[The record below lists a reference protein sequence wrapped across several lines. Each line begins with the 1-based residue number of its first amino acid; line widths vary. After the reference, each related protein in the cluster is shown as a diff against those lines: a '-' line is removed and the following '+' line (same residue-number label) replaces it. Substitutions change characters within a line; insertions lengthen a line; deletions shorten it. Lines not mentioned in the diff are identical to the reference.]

1 MSNTLA
7 RQSKPAGL
15 TGNIYRHSYPSLGK
29 LLNSCETAFSAYRHA
44 AERGVSRRIVL
55 SRLEIMRRAG
65 IVGDSPQLC
74 LGYSFTMQYSDG
86 SGQGRNQIGGSWWL
100 SNVKVYRSCGVYF
113 VQCIA
118 DSSVH
123 ISRITN
129 VHSVSILNSANNHN
143 SFSPLPLGLQF
154 SAMSSAGVRK
164 SFRAR
169 AVSDIWLVPAIA
181 DPE

>member
-100 SNVKVYRSCGVYF
+100 SNVKVYRSCGVYL
-113 VQCIA
+113 VMQCIA
-118 DSSVH
+118 DSSC
-123 ISRITN
+123 ISLRITN
-129 VHSVSILNSANNHN
+129 VHCVSILDSLDNHN

-154 SAMSSAGVRK
+154 LAMSSAGVRK

-169 AVSDIWLVPAIA
+169 AVSDI
-181 DPE
+181 

>member
-1 MSNTLA
+1 MV
-7 RQSKPAGL
+7 
-15 TGNIYRHSYPSLGK
+15 LGK
-29 LLNSCETAFSAYRHA
+29 EETRLVVPGGCRMSKYIDRVVFS
-44 AERGVSRRIVL
+44 
-55 SRLEIMRRAG
+55 
-65 IVGDSPQLC
+65 
-74 LGYSFTMQYSDG
+74 
-86 SGQGRNQIGGSWWL
+86 
-100 SNVKVYRSCGVYF
+100 YF

-143 SFSPLPLGLQF
+143 SFSPLALGLQF
-154 SAMSSAGVRK
+154 FAMSSAGVRK

-169 AVSDIWLVPAIA
+169 AVSVIWLVSAIA